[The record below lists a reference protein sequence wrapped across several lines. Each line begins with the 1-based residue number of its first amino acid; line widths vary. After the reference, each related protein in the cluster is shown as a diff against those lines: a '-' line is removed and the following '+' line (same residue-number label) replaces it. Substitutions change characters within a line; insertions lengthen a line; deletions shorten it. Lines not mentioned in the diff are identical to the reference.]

1 MKFKTIGYIESP
13 FKKKD
18 EVPRQ
23 FFKSKALGKIEISE
37 QYQEALSDLDG
48 FSYIYV
54 LYLFHKSKGYRSKI
68 KPFFGNNERGLF
80 STRYPARPNPIGL
93 SIYQLLDIED
103 NILNVKGVD
112 VLSGTPV
119 LDIKPYVDVFDHIS
133 DKNMKRG
140 WLQEYFKNKN
150 KNEIEFHR

>member
-1 MKFKTIGYIESP
+1 MKFKPIGYIEST

-23 FFKSKALGKIEISE
+23 FFKSNTMGKIEIYE
-37 QYQEALSDLDG
+37 QYKEGLSDLDG

-54 LYLFHKSKGYRSKI
+54 LYLFHKSEGYKLKI
-68 KPFFGNNERGLF
+68 KPYFGSSERGLF
-80 STRYPARPNPIGL
+80 STRYPERPNPIGL
-93 SIYQLLDIED
+93 SIYQLIGIED
-103 NILNVKGVD
+103 NILHVKGVD

-133 DKNMKRG
+133 NRDMKRG
-140 WLQEYFKNKN
+140 WLQEYFENKD

>member
-23 FFKSKALGKIEISE
+23 FFKSNYKGKIEIFE
-37 QYQEALSDLDG
+37 QYREALSDLDG

-54 LYLFHKSKGYRSKI
+54 LYLFHKNKGYRLKI
-68 KPFFGNNERGLF
+68 KPFFGYNERGLF

-93 SIYQLLDIED
+93 SIYQLLGIED
-103 NILNVKGVD
+103 NILHVKGVD